1 MAKYNVKKFGKLLD
15 RILLN
20 SKEKVEETSILLNDT
35 MKNFLLNVEIDV
47 LSNYFITYIK
57 NNLTTNYSLED
68 ILLLDQTAYLI
79 GNKRLAQQTQILIFE
94 YLLGPLRKKGLLSS
108 HLLTYCHELKRNSLN
123 KEMIANFVGTIKNER
138 PFKQ

>member
-79 GNKRLAQQTQILIFE
+79 GNKRLAQKTQILIFE
-94 YLLGPLRKKGLLSS
+94 YLLGPLRQKGLLSS